1 MIALPQNPHI
11 ARILARIRQDGI
23 LFSPEEMLE
32 VVQRPHW
39 NRDGAA
45 HDWRRHV
52 PPAVRDQWNDLTLFT
67 RLCVFETAERAAMDE
82 AIGATM
88 VTGPR
93 A

>member
-1 MIALPQNPHI
+1 MIAIPQEPHI

-23 LFSPEEMLE
+23 LFSPDEILE
-32 VVQRPHW
+32 VVHHPHW
-39 NRDGAA
+39 NRGGAA

-52 PPAVRDQWNDLTLFT
+52 PPTVRDQWEHLTLLT

-82 AIGATM
+82 STGATM